1 MTSAMSVEISVDAIL
16 FWRSLGMS
24 DSIQVAVRIR
34 PLSSSELSGK
44 QRATKA
50 IPESNQISISS
61 RGFTFDRI
69 FTEESTQEDVW
80 ENTVKPLFDGY
91 VQGYNATIL
100 AYGQTGSGKTFS
112 MGTACAPNEPP
123 EVQGIIPRTIS
134 AIFRH
139 IDECEG
145 TLNCRVSV
153 SFMEILNENVRD
165 LLNPQSAQQ
174 PQIRDGPNGTVK
186 VTGIT
191 EEPMQ
196 SAYDMITCLERGSQ
210 ARATASTKMNAVSSR
225 SHAIFTVN
233 FTQSKTVGEVEEE
246 IVSKFNFVDLAGS
259 ERLKRTGAVG
269 VRMKE
274 GIDINKGLFA
284 LGNVISALGDPA
296 RKGCHVPF
304 RDSKITRLLQDSLGG
319 NSRTLMIAC
328 ISPAESNV
336 EETINTLKYAHRA
349 RNIKNKPVVN
359 RDPNVVKL
367 EALYLQLAAVQEE
380 LRMYKEAAGGNFP
393 SANSEEVLFLQEKAF
408 VLEGQVCKLQSK
420 VRKLSVQIRAMKESS
435 QAKHAALAA
444 LRTRMTQ
451 LRPDDQHIFDEP
463 AFTTLWNNNEE
474 EVTKPRQG
482 TSSIPRLKA
491 RTECSGPMQAE
502 RSREE
507 EERQEM
513 DNKQEEDTDAEVE
526 SLIVMQDLKE
536 REHGLNLK
544 RMAEEEEIVG
554 MELSE
559 KESLLAKL
567 EEEQQRALQMH
578 EEYKER
584 VTFMEREI
592 ASLIKER
599 DQTLSQPGA
608 EQNDKDN
615 LAKVAEQYRQR
626 LKKLEQK
633 LKEAQRQLKE
643 HTTLRNRLSQDEA
656 QLARLREEVSR
667 AKQLKVAIQ
676 KQRKEENEKHR
687 RFMQEQQQAMKQLQ
701 KQGRQKELEL
711 GKLRRDMEKQKNVMQ
726 RKLQEITSLR
736 SQMQY
741 RTTKQNSK
749 RKEADSPASEDLVVA
764 STKRPLCL
772 MKPRN
777 YTQLL
782 QLLDKH
788 DVPVPAKLRAG
799 CNERSA
805 ESTEVE
811 KDPVPSPEVEGLKK
825 TVTKLSANL
834 AKLKKDR
841 KTHDQ
846 EMKQMRAQAELD
858 KSALAEHIKNQDLQ
872 LQEQANL
879 LQQLQIQNEKLKKV
893 SVAEMAQ
900 YARAHTERTLHQTL
914 QMAHAA
920 ISEGTSKPVPVAVM
934 HRQMMSN
941 PNFKENE
948 PVPLQGYPLSPR

>member
-1 MTSAMSVEISVDAIL
+1 
-16 FWRSLGMS
+16 
-24 DSIQVAVRIR
+24 
-34 PLSSSELSGK
+34 
-44 QRATKA
+44 
-50 IPESNQISISS
+50 
-61 RGFTFDRI
+61 
-69 FTEESTQEDVW
+69 
-80 ENTVKPLFDGY
+80 
-91 VQGYNATIL
+91 
-100 AYGQTGSGKTFS
+100 
-112 MGTACAPNEPP
+112 
-123 EVQGIIPRTIS
+123 
-134 AIFRH
+134 
-139 IDECEG
+139 
-145 TLNCRVSV
+145 
-153 SFMEILNENVRD
+153 
-165 LLNPQSAQQ
+165 
-174 PQIRDGPNGTVK
+174 
-186 VTGIT
+186 
-191 EEPMQ
+191 
-196 SAYDMITCLERGSQ
+196 
-210 ARATASTKMNAVSSR
+210 
-225 SHAIFTVN
+225 
-233 FTQSKTVGEVEEE
+233 
-246 IVSKFNFVDLAGS
+246 
-259 ERLKRTGAVG
+259 
-269 VRMKE
+269 
-274 GIDINKGLFA
+274 
-284 LGNVISALGDPA
+284 
-296 RKGCHVPF
+296 
-304 RDSKITRLLQDSLGG
+304 
-319 NSRTLMIAC
+319 
-328 ISPAESNV
+328 
-336 EETINTLKYAHRA
+336 
-349 RNIKNKPVVN
+349 
-359 RDPNVVKL
+359 
-367 EALYLQLAAVQEE
+367 
-380 LRMYKEAAGGNFP
+380 
-393 SANSEEVLFLQEKAF
+393 
-408 VLEGQVCKLQSK
+408 
-420 VRKLSVQIRAMKESS
+420 
-435 QAKHAALAA
+435 
-444 LRTRMTQ
+444 
-451 LRPDDQHIFDEP
+451 
-463 AFTTLWNNNEE
+463 
-474 EVTKPRQG
+474 
-482 TSSIPRLKA
+482 
-491 RTECSGPMQAE
+491 
-502 RSREE
+502 
-507 EERQEM
+507 
-513 DNKQEEDTDAEVE
+513 
-526 SLIVMQDLKE
+526 
-536 REHGLNLK
+536 
-544 RMAEEEEIVG
+544 
-554 MELSE
+554 
-559 KESLLAKL
+559 
-567 EEEQQRALQMH
+567 MH

-764 STKRPLCL
+764 STKRPKVQNVDSSQAQRVGPMETLRSTL
-772 MKPRN
+772 QSTQETVHSMLDEAKVARRN

-948 PVPLQGYPLSPR
+948 PVPLQRYPLSPR